1 MATAAITLP
10 KTRRRLRSSPAGGRA
25 AFPDFYFVKQIDN
38 SRLVR
43 EVDVERRREFLSLFG
58 LGVLVFSFLLLLA
71 WQHFQSVR
79 KGYQIEQLKTDYAA
93 LEEQNHSYRLEQAA
107 LADPQRIDSLART
120 QLKMI
125 TPDPKQL
132 IRAGGVEPV
141 SPSGDGPEFA
151 RNFSAG
157 SADIPHEQ

>member
-1 MATAAITLP
+1 MATAALTLP
-10 KTRRRLRSSPAGGRA
+10 KTRRRLKSAPAGGRA

-43 EVDVERRREFLSLFG
+43 EIDVERRREFLSLFG

-79 KGYQIEQLKTDYAA
+79 SGYQIEQLKADYAA
-93 LEEQNHSYRLEQAA
+93 LEEQNHTYRLEQAA

-132 IRAGGVEPV
+132 IRVGSAEPATTAGD
-141 SPSGDGPEFA
+141 SPEFA
-151 RNFSAG
+151 RNFSAA
-157 SADIPHEQ
+157 SADIPHEP

>member
-1 MATAAITLP
+1 MATAAMTLP
-10 KTRRRLRSSPAGGRA
+10 KTRRMKSAPAGGRV

-43 EVDVERRREFLSLFG
+43 EVDVERRREFLSLLG

-71 WQHFQSVR
+71 GQHFQSVR
-79 KGYQIEQLKTDYAA
+79 YGYQVEQLKADYAA
-93 LEEQNHSYRLEQAA
+93 LEEQNHTYRLEQAA

-120 QLKMI
+120 KLGMI

-132 IRAGGVEPV
+132 IHSVGADPVLHAG
-141 SPSGDGPEFA
+141 DNPELA
-151 RNFSAG
+151 RNFSAA
-157 SADIPHEQ
+157 SADIPHEP